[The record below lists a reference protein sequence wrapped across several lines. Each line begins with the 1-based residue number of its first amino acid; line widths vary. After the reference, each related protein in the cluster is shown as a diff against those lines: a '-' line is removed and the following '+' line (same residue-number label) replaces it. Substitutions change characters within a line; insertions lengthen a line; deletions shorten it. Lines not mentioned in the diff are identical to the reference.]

1 MLVICNG
8 TFKSGSSWLHAIIL
22 EIFRA
27 KSKSIK
33 SIPEKYNPNLNSPTR
48 ILEKKIFD
56 FLKFEDFITNHY
68 VTKSHY
74 FSKKV
79 LNKNYSDNVKFI
91 FIQRDIKDAIVS
103 HYYHVKQYR
112 FPNISF
118 DKYFRF
124 IGKFKAYEISLF
136 NLRSKKYF
144 KSDLIFSYTDIKND
158 FDNTVVNLCKVLG
171 FKDLSK
177 EDILKIKENTSLLR
191 MRNAAKK
198 GKNNYYPEL
207 GDQNYKMFRKGSVG
221 EWKKYYNKKSL
232 KLINQIID
240 FNPPL
245 YIKIFYFFVFTLRRK
260 IGF

>member
-22 EIFRA
+22 EIFRV
-27 KSKSIK
+27 KNKPIK
-33 SIPEKYNPNLNSPTR
+33 KIPCQYNPNLNSPTR
-48 ILEKKIFD
+48 ILEKKLFD
-56 FLKFEDFITNHY
+56 FLKFEDFNTNHY

-74 FSKKV
+74 FSEKV
-79 LNKNYSDNVKFI
+79 LNKTYSDNVKFI

-112 FPNISF
+112 YPNISF
-118 DKYFRF
+118 EKYFRF

-144 KSDLIFSYTDIKND
+144 KSDLIFSYSNIKND
-158 FDNTVVNLCKVLG
+158 FDNTVINLCKILG
-171 FKDLSK
+171 LKELSK
-177 EDILKIKENTSLLR
+177 EEILKIKENTSLLN
-191 MRNAAKK
+191 MRNAAKE

-207 GDQNYKMFRKGSVG
+207 GVQNYKMFRKGSIG
-221 EWKKYYNKKSL
+221 EWKKYYNKKNL
-232 KLINQIID
+232 KLINQII
-240 FNPPL
+240 NLKPPSK
-245 YIKIFYFFVFTLRRK
+245 IKIFYFFVFTLRRK